1 MKTFPV
7 PLLQRVD
14 GGPPMRLLTVS
25 TVTAARFH
33 ERGDAHPS
41 VLICWTPIDSAV
53 QFMSAANE
61 KLLAEQECS
70 RPRLKQRRC
79 LLALARRHQ
88 EPLSQ
93 VCLRC

>member
-7 PLLQRVD
+7 PLLQRVE
-14 GGPPMRLLTVS
+14 GGPPTRLLTIS

-33 ERGDAHPS
+33 EHGDAHPS
-41 VLICWTPIDSAV
+41 VLIRWTPIDSAV
-53 QFMSAANE
+53 QFMSAASE

-70 RPRLKQRRC
+70 RPRLKQRRR
-79 LLALARRHQ
+79 LLALARCHQ

>member
-1 MKTFPV
+1 MKMFPV

-14 GGPPMRLLTVS
+14 GGPPTHLLTVS

-33 ERGDAHPS
+33 GRGDVHPS
-41 VLICWTPIDSAV
+41 VLIYWTPIDSTV
-53 QFMSAANE
+53 QFMSAVNE
-61 KLLAEQECS
+61 KLLAEQKFS

-79 LLALARRHQ
+79 LLALARRLQ

-93 VCLRC
+93 VRLCC